1 MAQFWHNRDVWT
13 GCLGDVRFALRS
25 FARSPGL
32 TTVLLITLAV
42 GTGANATVFSFV
54 DALLFRPA
62 ESVAHP
68 AQLAEIFTSDYSS
81 TAYGNSSFPD
91 YQSIRTTT
99 SSFVELAAFQV
110 SGVSAVRV
118 GETSEPARPNRV
130 TADYFSILGVQPA
143 IGRVLG
149 PSDLLPEAPR
159 VAVIGYNLWQRAFG
173 SDPAIL
179 GRQITVDGRQYGIV
193 GVTARRFTGL
203 DLGRREDVWIP
214 LVPPDDTPDERGNR
228 NFRVIGRLKPGA
240 TIDSAQSELTL
251 LSTKLAETFPVSNL
265 GTHARPKDPR
275 PMVIV
280 RHARLDPDT
289 RREIGFVS
297 SIILAATVLV
307 LTIACANVASLLL
320 SRATTRVPEVAV
332 RVALGASR
340 GHLVRQFLTE
350 SLIIA
355 AGGGALGVLVSL
367 WTVGALPS
375 FFPPEQA
382 QMLDARVDGR
392 VFGFTLAVALLSGV
406 AFGMVP
412 AIQARRPN
420 LVAGLRGQSSAVRY
434 ERGGTRVRNVMV
446 VVQVALSSVL
456 VVSTGLLS
464 RSLSNAW
471 QTDLGYGARNVVVAT
486 ADVPRDDLTPVALP
500 AYFDQVAAA
509 VRKLPGVEA
518 AGFVRSLPDTPGG
531 RRRFGFAGYQPAAG
545 EGMEIDVNYADA
557 SYFDTMRVPLVAGRV
572 FDSRDHAGTAR
583 VVVVNDVLADRY
595 FRGAAIGKIATDS
608 RDLDF
613 EIIGVVQTGRFRDL
627 RQPPLPI
634 VFYPVAQEPQARD
647 DAADENHDGAARV
660 RRDDRGHDARRAA
673 NRAGHRAMTLDRY
686 MSEVLAVERLATALV
701 GSCSAMALVLA
712 MVGVYGVMAFAV
724 ARRARE
730 IGVRLALGARP
741 AQIMKLVFD
750 EGLRLIVI
758 GVAIGLT
765 AAAALPNLLGF
776 FLHGISGHDGLSFV
790 AAPSMLAL
798 VAILAAIA
806 PIRRALGVDPMVVLR
821 HQ

>member
-1 MAQFWHNRDVWT
+1 MDRL
-13 GCLGDVRFALRS
+13 LGDVRFALRS

-62 ESVAHP
+62 ESVANP
-68 AQLAEIFTSDYSS
+68 AQLVEIFTSDYSS

-99 SSFVELAAFQV
+99 SSFVDLAAFQAG
-110 SGVSAVRV
+110 GVSAVRV
-118 GETSEPARPNRV
+118 GEASEVARPNRV
-130 TADYFSILGVQPA
+130 TADYFSLLGVQPT
-143 IGRVLG
+143 IGRVLS
-149 PSDLLPEAPR
+149 PSDLLPDAPR
-159 VAVIGYNLWQRAFG
+159 VAVIGYSLWQRAFG

-214 LVPPDDTPDERGNR
+214 LVPPDDTPDERGSR
-228 NFRVIGRLKPGA
+228 GFRVIGRLKPGA

-251 LSTKLAETFPVSNL
+251 LSKKLAETFPITNL
-265 GTHARPKDPR
+265 GTHDRPQDPR
-275 PMVIV
+275 PIAVV
-280 RHARLDPDT
+280 RHARLDPET
-289 RREIGFVS
+289 RRDIGFVS
-297 SIILAATVLV
+297 SIILAATAFV

-320 SRATTRVPEVAV
+320 SRATTRGPEVAV
-332 RVALGASR
+332 RLALGASR

-355 AGGGALGVLVSL
+355 AAGGALGVLVSL
-367 WTVGALPS
+367 WTVGTLPS

-392 VFGFTLAVALLSGV
+392 VFGFTLAIALLSGV

-420 LVAGLRGQSSAVRY
+420 LVAGLRGQSSAIRS

-456 VVSTGLLS
+456 VVSTGLLG

-471 QTDLGYGARNVVVAT
+471 RTDLGYGARNVVVAT
-486 ADVPRDDLTPVALP
+486 ADVPHGDLPAAALP
-500 AYFDQVAAA
+500 AYFEQVATA

-518 AGFVRSLPDTPGG
+518 AGLVRSLADTPGG
-531 RRRFGFAGYQPAAG
+531 RRGFRFAGYQPAAG
-545 EGMEIDVNYADA
+545 EGMEIDVNFADGA
-557 SYFDTMRVPLVAGRV
+557 YFDTMRVPLVAGRV

-595 FRGAAIGKIATDS
+595 YRGTAIGKIATDS

-613 EIIGVVQTGRFRDL
+613 EIIGVVRTGRFRDL
-627 RQPPLPI
+627 RRPPLPI
-634 VFYPVAQEPQARD
+634 VFYPVAQEPQARMTLLTRTTT
-647 DAADENHDGAARV
+647 APLAYVETIAGAMRGV
-660 RRDDRGHDARRAA
+660 RPAVPVT
-673 NRAGHRAMTLDRY
+673 RAMTLDRY

-741 AQIMKLVFD
+741 LQIMKLVFD

-776 FLHGISGHDGLSFV
+776 FLHGISGHDGLSFA

>member
-1 MAQFWHNRDVWT
+1 VDRL
-13 GCLGDVRFALRS
+13 LGDVRFALRS

-62 ESVAHP
+62 ERVAHP
-68 AQLAEIFTSDYSS
+68 AQLVEIFTSDYSS

-91 YQSIRTTT
+91 YQSMRTST
-99 SSFVELAAFQV
+99 SSFDGLAAFQV
-110 SGVSAVRV
+110 TGVSAVRV
-118 GETSEPARPNRV
+118 GETSEQARPNRV

-149 PSDLLPEAPR
+149 PSDLMADAPR
-159 VAVIGYNLWQRAFG
+159 VAVIGYTLWQRGFG

-179 GRQITVDGRQYGIV
+179 GRQITVDGRQYAIV

-214 LVPPDDTPDERGNR
+214 LVPPDDTIDERGNR
-228 NFRVIGRLKPGA
+228 GFRVVGRLKAGA
-240 TIDSAQSELTL
+240 TVAGAQSELTL
-251 LSTKLAETFPVSNL
+251 LSKRLAETFPKSNL
-265 GTHARPKDPR
+265 GTHERPQDPR
-275 PMVIV
+275 PMVVV
-280 RHARLDPDT
+280 RHARLDPET
-289 RREIGFVS
+289 RRDIGFVS
-297 SIILAATVLV
+297 SIILGATVLV

-320 SRATTRVPEVAV
+320 SRATTRGPEVAV
-332 RVALGASR
+332 RLALGASR

-392 VFGFTLAVALLSGV
+392 VFGFTLAIALVSGI

-412 AIQARRPN
+412 VIQARRPN
-420 LVAGLRGQSSAVRY
+420 LVAGLRGHSSAIRY
-434 ERGGTRVRNVMV
+434 ERGGTRIRNVMV

-456 VVSTGLLS
+456 VVSTGLLT
-464 RSLSNAW
+464 RSLANAW
-471 QTDLGYGARNVVVAT
+471 QTDLGYDARNVVVAT
-486 ADVPRDDLTPVALP
+486 AEVPHDDLAPAALP
-500 AYFDQVAAA
+500 GYFDQVAAS

-518 AGFVRSLPDTPGG
+518 AGFLRSLPDTPGG
-531 RRRFGFAGYQPAAG
+531 RRRFGFAGYQPAEG

-557 SYFDTMRVPLVAGRV
+557 TYFDTMRVPLIAGRV
-572 FDSRDHAGTAR
+572 FDSRDHAGTTR

-595 FRGAAIGKIATDS
+595 FRGAALGKIATDS
-608 RDLDF
+608 RTLDF
-613 EIIGVVQTGRFRDL
+613 EIVGVVRTGRFRDL
-627 RQPPLPI
+627 RRPPLPI
-634 VFYPVAQEPQARD
+634 VFYPLSQEPQARMTLLTRT
-647 DAADENHDGAARV
+647 ATAPLAHVETIAGAMRAV
-660 RRDDRGHDARRAA
+660 RPSVPIT
-673 NRAGHRAMTLDRY
+673 RAMTLDRY

-724 ARRARE
+724 ARRGRE

-741 AQIMKLVFD
+741 PQIMKLVFD
-750 EGLRLIVI
+750 EGLRLIVV
-758 GVAIGLT
+758 GVAIGLM

-798 VAILAAIA
+798 VAIFAAIA